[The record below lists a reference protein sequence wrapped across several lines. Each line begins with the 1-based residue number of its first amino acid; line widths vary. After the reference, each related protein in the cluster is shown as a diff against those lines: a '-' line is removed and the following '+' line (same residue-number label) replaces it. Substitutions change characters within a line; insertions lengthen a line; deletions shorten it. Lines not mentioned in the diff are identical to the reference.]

1 MLANVIAQ
9 PGRWLK
15 DLPARTAL
23 KLFNRPRVR
32 SILGR
37 RHHRALLD
45 HQPTLPR
52 LDGIDAEIVAA
63 LERDGVYI
71 TSLEAL
77 GLAGSDAVL
86 ATATDL
92 AASFGA
98 EAHRQASEGEVF
110 TIVPPVRVASHPEI
124 YHLGLQDRLLDIAE
138 NYIGLPPAYDGVTIN
153 YTIADGREISTRK
166 WHRDWEDRRI
176 MKVAIYLNDVDE
188 TCGPFQLIRRHD
200 TMQNDAAGFN
210 YELADDA
217 ALLERLGPNYADDIV
232 SCCGPSGTVI
242 FADTARFFH
251 RGKPSTA
258 RDRMAIFYSYFA
270 HRPRHPFL
278 CERTGMPRSEIDRLA
293 KPLPPRQQGAAL
305 WRKRLSLALRMIP
318 PAAL

>member
-1 MLANVIAQ
+1 MPDDVISQ
-9 PGRWLK
+9 RRRWLK

-32 SILGR
+32 SILGQ
-37 RHHRALLD
+37 RHNRALRN
-45 HQPTLPR
+45 HQPTLPQLGE
-52 LDGIDAEIVAA
+52 LDAKIVAA

-77 GLAGSDAVL
+77 GLAGGDDVVRSAGDL
-86 ATATDL
+86 ATSFAT
-92 AASFGA
+92 
-98 EAHRQASEGEVF
+98 EAHQQAAKGEVF
-110 TIVPPVRVASHPEI
+110 NIVPPERVANYPDI
-124 YHLGLQDRLLDIAE
+124 FHLGLQDRLLDIAE

-153 YTIADGREISTRK
+153 YTIADGREVSTRK
-166 WHRDWEDRRI
+166 WHRDWEDRR
-176 MKVAIYLNDVDE
+176 MLKVAIYLNDVDE
-188 TCGPFQLIRRHD
+188 SCGPFQLIRRHD
-200 TMQNDAAGFN
+200 TMQNDTAGFN

-217 ALLERLGPNYADDIV
+217 ELMARLGENYVDDIV
-232 SCCGPSGTVI
+232 SCCGPTGTVI

-251 RGKPSTA
+251 RGKPATA

-278 CERTGMPRSEIDRLA
+278 CERTGMSRSDINRLA
-293 KPLPPRQQGAAL
+293 KPLPPRQQHAAM

-318 PAAL
+318 PATL